1 MADHLLLLS
10 AANLLLGV
18 ALGAVGGMMGI
29 GGGLIAIP
37 VLAWLYG
44 MDQHLAQGTALVM
57 ILPNVLVGF
66 IRYRQRNHIDLRA
79 TAWLAA
85 LAMLSTYI
93 AARYAALIDPSR
105 LRVGFA
111 LFLIVLSVYFTWQL
125 VARRVSAIRTA
136 VSSRLLPVVGVMSGI
151 MSGLFSVGGGLV
163 VVPAL
168 VTVFKM
174 TQTQAQGVA
183 MALVIPGAVVALATY
198 AHAGNVDWAVGIAL
212 GLGGVISVS
221 WGVAL
226 AHAMAPRTLRILF
239 CLVLFGTA
247 LATLM
252 QH

>member
-1 MADHLLLLS
+1 MAEHLMLLS
-10 AANLLLGV
+10 VANLLLGV

-57 ILPNVLVGF
+57 IVPNVLVGF
-66 IRYRQRNHIDLRA
+66 VRYRQRNRIDLRA
-79 TAWLAA
+79 TASLAA

-111 LFLIVLSVYFTWQL
+111 LFLIALSAYFTWQL
-125 VARRVSAIRTA
+125 LARREAAARA
-136 VSSRLLPVVGVMSGI
+136 GVSSRLLPVVGVMSGV

-168 VTVFKM
+168 VTFFRM

-183 MALVIPGAVVALATY
+183 MALVIPGTVVALATY
-198 AHAGNVDWAVGIAL
+198 AHAGNVDWAVGLPL
-212 GLGGVISVS
+212 GLGGVLSVS

-226 AHAMAPRTLRILF
+226 AHAMAPRTLRMLF

-247 LATLM
+247 VASLL

>member
-1 MADHLLLLS
+1 MADHFFLLS
-10 AANLLLGV
+10 IANLLLGV

-66 IRYRQRNHIDLRA
+66 VRYRQRNHIDLRA
-79 TAWLAA
+79 TVWLVA

-105 LRVGFA
+105 LRGGFA
-111 LFLIVLSVYFTWQL
+111 LFLIALSAYFTWQL
-125 VARRVSAIRTA
+125 LARRESATA
-136 VSSRLLPVVGVMSGI
+136 VSSRLLPVVGVMSGV

-168 VTVFKM
+168 VTLFRM

-198 AHAGNVDWAVGIAL
+198 AHAGNVGWAVGIPM
-212 GLGGVISVS
+212 GLGGVLSVS

-226 AHAMAPRTLRILF
+226 AHAMAPRTLRMLF

-247 LATLM
+247 LATLL

>member
-1 MADHLLLLS
+1 MADNFFLVS
-10 AANLLLGV
+10 VANLLLGV

-57 ILPNVLVGF
+57 ILPNVLAGF
-66 IRYRQRNHIDLRA
+66 VRYRQRNHIDLRA
-79 TAWLAA
+79 TVWLAA

-93 AARYAALIDPSR
+93 AARCAALIDPSR

-111 LFLIVLSVYFTWQL
+111 LFLIALSAYFTWQL
-125 VARRVSAIRTA
+125 LARHESQPKDGVSP
-136 VSSRLLPVVGVMSGI
+136 RLLPVVGVMSGI

-168 VTVFKM
+168 V
-174 TQTQAQGVA
+174 
-183 MALVIPGAVVALATY
+183 IPGAVVALATY
-198 AHAGNVDWAVGIAL
+198 AHAGNVDWAVGIPL
-212 GLGGVISVS
+212 GLGGILSVS

-226 AHAMAPRTLRILF
+226 AHAMAPRTLRMLF

-247 LATLM
+247 LATLL

>member
-1 MADHLLLLS
+1 MADHFFLFGI
-10 AANLLLGV
+10 ANLLLGV
-18 ALGAVGGMMGI
+18 TLGAVGGMMGI

-57 ILPNVLVGF
+57 ILPNVLVGLV
-66 IRYRQRNHIDLRA
+66 RYRQRNHIDLRA

-93 AARYAALIDPSR
+93 AARYAALIDTSR

-111 LFLIVLSVYFTWQL
+111 LFLIALSAYFTWQL
-125 VARRVSAIRTA
+125 LARRESASGTA
-136 VSSRLLPVVGVMSGI
+136 VSSRLLPVVGVMSGV

-168 VTVFKM
+168 VALFRM

-198 AHAGNVDWAVGIAL
+198 AHAGNVAWAVGVPL
-212 GLGGVISVS
+212 GLGGILSVS

-226 AHAMAPRTLRILF
+226 AHAMAPRRLRMLF

-247 LATLM
+247 LATLL